1 MNERLI
7 VFIDDLDRCK
17 QEAIITLLDALSIYF
32 SSDCDVITILNIDI
46 NIIIEATNKKL
57 GQKNNNAAAR
67 YLEKIIQLNYNLPK
81 IAAAQYN
88 KLLCHLLPDSTTTIE
103 TPFIKQNY
111 IPTQRDNITIE
122 KVETEY
128 KSDVSNDYPVIKL
141 ELPQDIADA
150 LKDFFLLYGDLI
162 QFSPRKVKSI
172 VNILR
177 ILNSDLNSNNINIE
191 PEALTAAVCLIER
204 YPEMSQ
210 IIASKLE
217 NTNTQEINLMA
228 VLEEIPDRK
237 ESLLSNLNINISR
250 EHYNYIRK
258 YIFDIGQS

>member
-1 MNERLI
+1 MPL
-7 VFIDDLDRCK
+7 
-17 QEAIITLLDALSIYF
+17 Q
-32 SSDCDVITILNIDI
+32 
-46 NIIIEATNKKL
+46 
-57 GQKNNNAAAR
+57 
-67 YLEKIIQLNYNLPK
+67 KIIQLNYNLPK
-81 IAAAQYN
+81 NSAPQYN
-88 KLLCHLLPDSTTTIE
+88 KLLSSLLPCNDSSIHS
-103 TPFIKQNY
+103 PLIKQADAQ
-111 IPTQRDNITIE
+111 PQRDNITIE
-122 KVETEY
+122 KADTEEKPEENNNY
-128 KSDVSNDYPVIKL
+128 SVIKL

-162 QFSPRKVKSI
+162 QFSPRKVKRI